1 MKKPNKNPL
10 LFVKLLL
17 YMQLLYMQL
26 ILELFMN
33 DAKDRFHQALGRMI
47 GITRKNM
54 RNRLQKV
61 LTKRG
66 YDVTAEQLIVLC
78 NLYDREGM
86 NQQLISEILDNN
98 KTSTTR
104 MIDGLEKRNLAVR
117 VPDKIDRRQNMI
129 YLTHEGKS
137 LCPKLVEVVDEVHK
151 EALKGVTKK
160 QLMGCKKVLEII
172 MSNLSELE

>member
-1 MKKPNKNPL
+1 ML
-10 LFVKLLL
+10 
-17 YMQLLYMQL
+17 
-26 ILELFMN
+26 

-54 RNRLQKV
+54 RNRLQKI
-61 LTKRG
+61 LIKQG
-66 YDVTAEQLIVLC
+66 YEVTAEQLIVLC
-78 NLYDREGM
+78 NLWHREGM
-86 NQQLISEILDNN
+86 NQQQISEILDNN

-117 VPDKIDRRQNMI
+117 VPDKTDRRQNMI

-137 LCPKLVEVVDEVHK
+137 LCPKLIEVVDWVHE

-160 QLMGCKKVLEII
+160 QLMACKEVLEII
-172 MSNLSELE
+172 MNNLSKLDK

>member
-1 MKKPNKNPL
+1 M
-10 LFVKLLL
+10 
-17 YMQLLYMQL
+17 
-26 ILELFMN
+26 LET
-33 DAKDRFHQALGRMI
+33 KDRFHQALGRMI

-61 LTKRG
+61 LSERG
-66 YDVTAEQLIVLC
+66 YDVTAEQLIVIC
-78 NLYDREGM
+78 NLWDREGM
-86 NQQLISEILDNN
+86 NQQQISEILDNN
-98 KTSTTR
+98 KTSTAR

-137 LCPKLVEVVDEVHK
+137 LCPKLIEVVDEVHE

-160 QLMGCKKVLEII
+160 QLTACKEVLDII
-172 MSNLSELE
+172 KKNLSNLDK